1 VGTYDKAELKSE
13 VKHHAGPGTSMKDW
27 LEMLSKRTH
36 IRTPEE
42 YSDISLSPETVHS
55 DVLDPDEER
64 DDSDEDVDEG
74 TDEDDDE

>member
-1 VGTYDKAELKSE
+1 
-13 VKHHAGPGTSMKDW
+13 
-27 LEMLSKRTH
+27 MLSKRTH

-64 DDSDEDVDEG
+64 DDGDEYQDVDEG
-74 TDEDDDE
+74 TNEDDDE